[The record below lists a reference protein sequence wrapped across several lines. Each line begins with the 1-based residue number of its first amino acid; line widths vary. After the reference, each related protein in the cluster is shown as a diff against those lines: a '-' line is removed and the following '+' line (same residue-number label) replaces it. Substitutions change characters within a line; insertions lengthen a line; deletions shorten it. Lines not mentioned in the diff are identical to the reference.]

1 MLRSSYF
8 KTWVKCGKSV
18 TRGGSICSICSKVL
32 SSPTHSLRSIPSNVA
47 AYGPEQN
54 ESEHQISETKKQ
66 NFPLREKT
74 FYIQIKTHKALSNK
88 YALPCPKD

>member
-18 TRGGSICSICSKVL
+18 TRGGSICSIRSKVL

-54 ESEHQISETKKQ
+54 ESEYQISETMTQLKILTV
-66 NFPLREKT
+66 FL
-74 FYIQIKTHKALSNK
+74 
-88 YALPCPKD
+88 